1 MDSNPAEEPLIDDAE
16 EGEQQLRPPTLCEQ
30 LCSCVICLACLPVA
44 CLGLCCCCAA
54 STADNV
60 INKAQG
66 KRYDATQH
74 KWVID
79 KLDAEE
85 AEVEKLPKDDDDI
98 LKAFKEETSVAAAD
112 GGGGYDVK
120 VKETEYYDV
129 LGVATDATEGKIKK
143 AYYIQARKWHPDR
156 NKSDE
161 AKVKFQAIGEA
172 YQVLSDEKLR
182 AVYDREGKDGLS
194 GDKTEVF
201 SSMSE
206 LLWVLFPNVKVI
218 RIICSLL
225 GQLVRRTGW
234 GWTMKL
240 DDAINDKDIDDF
252 ISGLS
257 SKGDEQR

>member
-1 MDSNPAEEPLIDDAE
+1 MGHE
-16 EGEQQLRPPTLCEQ
+16 EGDQQLRPPTLCEQ

-60 INKAQG
+60 INKNILG

-79 KLDAEE
+79 KLDEE
-85 AEVEKLPKDDDDI
+85 AVEVEKLPKDDDDI
-98 LKAFKEETSVAAAD
+98 LKAFREETAVSATD
-112 GGGGYDVK
+112 GGGGSDVK
-120 VKETEYYDV
+120 EVKETDYYDA

-182 AVYDREGKDGLS
+182 AVYDKEGKDGLS
-194 GDKTEVF
+194 GDKF